1 MSNDTTIMSTQK
13 DTLFKQVEG
22 AASLQYGKTN
32 NILSL
37 ANVFKSISD
46 DKSLLIFQAIADVN
60 SNTEQIS
67 LKKLGLSRKQY
78 YTRISAMIESN
89 LIKRTGGRYYYL
101 TPLGTIVYDR
111 IRIVKN
117 ALNDYYNLKAIEA
130 MEGNGFSNEEFTKL
144 VDSLIDN
151 QEIKEL
157 VTKKW

>member
-1 MSNDTTIMSTQK
+1 
-13 DTLFKQVEG
+13 
-22 AASLQYGKTN
+22 
-32 NILSL
+32 
-37 ANVFKSISD
+37 
-46 DKSLLIFQAIADVN
+46 
-60 SNTEQIS
+60 
-67 LKKLGLSRKQY
+67 
-78 YTRISAMIESN
+78 MIESN